1 MSGYHP
7 DDRQLADDYG
17 DDFPA
22 HNNITIGGRLPSDM
36 VPAPSK
42 LPIVINMCFSSLK
55 NSA

>member
-7 DDRQLADDYG
+7 DDRQLAEDYG

-42 LPIVINMCFSSLK
+42 FK
-55 NSA
+55 